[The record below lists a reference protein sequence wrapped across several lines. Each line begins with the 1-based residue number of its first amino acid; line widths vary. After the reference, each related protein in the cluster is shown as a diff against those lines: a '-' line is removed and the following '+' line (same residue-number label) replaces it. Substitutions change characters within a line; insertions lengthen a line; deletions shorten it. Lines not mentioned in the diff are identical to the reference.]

1 MESSKLLSD
10 ATTNHADEDS
20 RQMDVMKRRLFL
32 KRSLQTVPLFGLQSG
47 PVNARGLVRF
57 PCKEPLLNKY
67 HFMRAGT
74 SLLEEENVWST
85 NPLFLTNR
93 EAALSELGESQV
105 RDACKFLASQDI
117 TPIVRY
123 SLAAA
128 SVDSANI
135 VGDELKIGRDRLVPE
150 FNYMDPRAIGAWDF
164 AALNETMEA
173 VWAMDES
180 EAGLSGRGG
189 LPPANEDGT
198 PAETL
203 GDQVVRLTNLISVLE
218 TLYSGDD
225 VLLIFPDGTGPGEIR
240 CNIDYQ
246 SVTSMASQL
255 PPQSY
260 SDVIKRG
267 QLKLQSLR
275 DNPDVITNVKDLKY
289 DEEKRI
295 EAEIEKKTDAKKR
308 QEAETRLAKKKDFD
322 VIELDPNGAATLVT
336 SGVVIGAAILSSP
349 EETNHTILV
358 DSHREIG
365 MNETLQNTVTNKAN
379 EFLSDDVIDED
390 VELFMRRASMV
401 KQSEDLAVSSSEDV
415 VHSGNDTQGIQPDYD
430 YNDVWLGTISD
441 ILNEDETRKKEE

>member
-1 MESSKLLSD
+1 MTLIL
-10 ATTNHADEDS
+10 
-20 RQMDVMKRRLFL
+20 RFL
-32 KRSLQTVPLFGLQSG
+32 
-47 PVNARGLVRF
+47 
-57 PCKEPLLNKY
+57 E
-67 HFMRAGT
+67 
-74 SLLEEENVWST
+74 
-85 NPLFLTNR
+85 
-93 EAALSELGESQV
+93 
-105 RDACKFLASQDI
+105 
-117 TPIVRY
+117 
-123 SLAAA
+123 
-128 SVDSANI
+128 
-135 VGDELKIGRDRLVPE
+135 
-150 FNYMDPRAIGAWDF
+150 
-164 AALNETMEA
+164 
-173 VWAMDES
+173 
-180 EAGLSGRGG
+180 
-189 LPPANEDGT
+189 
-198 PAETL
+198 
-203 GDQVVRLTNLISVLE
+203 VLE

-225 VLLIFPDGTGPGEIR
+225 VLLIFPDGTGPGESIPYQAINDLVLLTLSFNFCIALLSCLIGGVPIYRVHEFNYESGEIR

-322 VIELDPNGAATLVT
+322 VIELDPNGAATLVA
-336 SGVVIGAAILSSP
+336 SGVVVGAAILSSP

-401 KQSEDLAVSSSEDV
+401 KQSEDLAVSSSEGV